1 MKKNNNVKS
10 LKYQHAVITA
20 ASIYGILAVLFFDN
34 LSDLSCWICIFV
46 AVFCDG
52 KSEKKD
58 ELAKINTAKAN
69 TVTMW
74 VMFVILGISGMYA
87 KFHTITAS
95 QIIIAM
101 CSALALRSILFLIFD
116 FIPMKESVNE

>member
-10 LKYQHAVITA
+10 LRYQHAVITA
-20 ASIYGILAVLFFDN
+20 ASIMGILAVLFIDN
-34 LSDLSCWICIFV
+34 WGDMSCWLCIFI

-58 ELAKINTAKAN
+58 ELAKINTARAN

-74 VMFVILGISGMYA
+74 IMFVILGISGMYA
-87 KFHTITAS
+87 RFHTITAS

-116 FIPMKESVNE
+116 FVPMKESINE

>member
-1 MKKNNNVKS
+1 MKNKNNVKS
-10 LKYQHAVITA
+10 LRYQHAVVIA
-20 ASIYGILAVLFFDN
+20 ASILEILAVLFFDN
-34 LSDLSCWICIFV
+34 LNDLSCWICIFV

-69 TVTMW
+69 TITMW
-74 VMFVILGISGMYA
+74 LIFAILCISVMYA
-87 KFHTITAS
+87 RFHAITVS
-95 QIIIAM
+95 QILIVM

-116 FIPMKESVNE
+116 FVPMKESINE

>member
-10 LKYQHAVITA
+10 LRYMHAVITA
-20 ASIYGILAVLFFDN
+20 ASIFGILAVLFFDN
-34 LSDLSCWICIFV
+34 LSEISCWICIFT

-69 TVTMW
+69 TITMW
-74 VMFVILGISGMYA
+74 LMFVILGILGMYA
-87 KFHTITAS
+87 RFHAITFS
-95 QIIIAM
+95 QIIIVM

-116 FIPMKESVNE
+116 FIPMKERVTE